1 MDAREVQQAAQ
12 GAVHQS
18 KSFLNRQVDE
28 RTTQIG
34 TQMGSAAQELRNVGD
49 QLRQTPGS
57 PVAGYVD
64 RGADW
69 VERFGHYLQEADGD
83 RIVGDLESMARSQP
97 WAVAAG
103 AAALGF
109 AASRFIKSSSARRYR
124 LATDARYRGGGGQ
137 YEI

>member
-1 MDAREVQQAAQ
+1 MDARELQNSAQ
-12 GAVHQS
+12 GAVNQS
-18 KSFLNRQVDE
+18 KSFLNRQVDD

-34 TQMGSAAQELRNVGD
+34 TQMASAAEELRNAGR

-57 PVAGYVD
+57 SVAPYVD
-64 RGADW
+64 RGAAW
-69 VERFGHYLQEADGD
+69 VERFARYLQDADGD

-109 AASRFIKSSSARRYR
+109 AASRFMKTSSARRYR
-124 LATDARYRGGGGQ
+124 LADVRYRRGDGQ